1 MKKILTLAGAAA
13 IIIVTIYLVLQIPSP
28 GRSEEN
34 HAPISGTVLSSSEEW
49 LGMYIHGERIG
60 YTFTKLTRTDQ
71 GLTVESQSR
80 MTIFMMQ
87 ETRSIATT
95 FFAHTNP
102 DYTLKD
108 FNLEINTAG
117 HPTKIEGV
125 IKDTDMKLTSYS
137 QGVPQTKNF
146 RLKDKPFFPDALE
159 EIIKARGLKP
169 GDEISLPYFDPTTQS
184 QSPAQITIFEP
195 EEVLVNGIA
204 HRGTKVQ
211 IQFMGIITFM
221 WLDQDF
227 KLIKEYSPAWGL
239 EMIPLSKDAALAEIK
254 PDQAF
259 DLLSFF
265 AVKISNPIPER
276 KDLSYMKLELKNIE
290 IGELQLSDDYQVLDS
305 KKPLVI
311 VLRRPDIKALPALQ
325 IPINDQTEFLKS
337 SVYIQS
343 DHPDIVNAAH
353 SIIGNEKDAV
363 KAAEKLVHGVF
374 KMLVKNPTPSLPS
387 ALDVLKTKE
396 GDCNE
401 HAILFTALARAAGI
415 PAKIYVGLVNIYG
428 DSYWYHA
435 WCAVWLGS
443 WVAVDPTFDQF
454 PADVNHLKLMEG
466 EIAEQAKVLTVVG
479 KLGID
484 VLEYK

>member
-1 MKKILTLAGAAA
+1 MKKVLTLAIAAA
-13 IIIVTIYLVLQIPSP
+13 IIIITVYLVLQIPRP
-28 GRSEEN
+28 GRSAESSSM
-34 HAPISGTVLSSSEEW
+34 ISDTVLSASEEW

-60 YTFTKLTRTDQ
+60 YTFTKLTRTGQ
-71 GLTVESQSR
+71 GLTVESRSQ

-87 ETRSIATT
+87 ETRSLATT

-108 FNLEINTAG
+108 FSLEINTAG
-117 HPTKIEGV
+117 HPTKIEGS
-125 IKDTDMKLTSYS
+125 IENTSLKLTSYS
-137 QGVPQTKNF
+137 QGVPQTKTF
-146 RLKDKPFFPDALE
+146 QLKEKPFFPDAIE
-159 EIIKARGLKP
+159 ELIKTRGLKP

-195 EEVLVNGIA
+195 EDVLVNGVA

-211 IQFMGIITFM
+211 IRFMGIITFM
-221 WLDQDF
+221 WLDKDF
-227 KLIKEYSPAWGL
+227 KLIKEYSPALGL

-265 AVKISNPIPER
+265 AVKVSNPIPER

-290 IGELQLSDDYQVLDS
+290 IGELQLADDYQILVS

-311 VLRRPDIKALPALQ
+311 ELSRPDIIKVPALQ

-343 DHPDIVNAAH
+343 DNRDIINAAH
-353 SIIGNEKDAV
+353 SIIGNEKDAA

-374 KMLVKNPTPSLPS
+374 KMLAKNPTPSLPS

-401 HAILFTALARAAGI
+401 HAILFTALARAVGI

-454 PADVNHLKLMEG
+454 PADVYHLKLMEG

-484 VLEYK
+484 ILEYK